1 MKWRAYIW
9 IFCLAAVLSS
19 CTFHHNFPFICFR
32 RSCVNNQLDLK
43 SFKKRV
49 AGKLVA
55 MQRKRNKKPAA
66 KAGQVVR
73 PDKDRS
79 GPGEDSVAATK
90 GTNVDYYRYLLF
102 FRLKS
107 DPRRLDSL
115 VIEHTSQY
123 KTIIKTDQVR
133 LRYLLD
139 TLSVKNIMAVYIR
152 KYYDVKR
159 EEQDHQ
165 HVAKGRNRSI
175 CKFLKHCGIPPQK
188 IKLLQ
193 DSLSPPRL

>member
-1 MKWRAYIW
+1 MKLRIYTWVLCTA
-9 IFCLAAVLSS
+9 LVLSS
-19 CTFHHNFPFICFR
+19 CTLHCNFPFICFR

-43 SFKKRV
+43 GFKKRV
-49 AGKLVA
+49 EGKLVA
-55 MQRKRNKKPAA
+55 LQRKRNKKPGA
-66 KAGQVVR
+66 KVNQTLR
-73 PDKDRS
+73 PGKDR
-79 GPGEDSVAATK
+79 GESEEDTVAAIR

-123 KTIIKTDQVR
+123 KTIIETDQAR

-139 TLSVKNIMAVYIR
+139 TLSVKNIMMVYIR
-152 KYYDVKR
+152 KHYDVKR
-159 EEQDHQ
+159 EEQEHL
-165 HVAKGRNRSI
+165 HVAKGRSRSI
-175 CKFLKHCGIPPQK
+175 CKFLKHCGIPQQK

-193 DSLSPPRL
+193 DSLSPPKL